1 MADGNFLSTIKDAN
15 SVVTAIDA
23 VTRFPEVLD
32 VTLAKYK
39 DSIEDFIGLIQ
50 KSSSSAE
57 LLERIRSKDFTGK
70 KRMALLKMFRRAVSP
85 IIDTE
90 MAKKVT
96 NVTTKSLVDNY
107 GHTFKDIALLKTQF
121 GMLTDQGKGALA
133 ALVGE
138 NDNRGQSGYS
148 LTGLFFDWFETEYE
162 KVMTIEGPRGAGRDI
177 ELSTVL
183 KGFVGDFPCDF
194 VIRKEGTK
202 EVLAIGFARY
212 DATRGGSQSDD
223 RTGGNF
229 YKVAKAQEYCEK
241 SGDKI
246 RMIFLADGPGLAHG
260 DTWRAAVELDG
271 AWDGNV
277 RVTTMKLADQRIT
290 PDWLMRVAST

>member
-1 MADGNFLSTIKDAN
+1 MADVNFLSTIKDAN

-39 DSIEDFIGLIQ
+39 DSIEDFAALIQ

-57 LLERIRSKDFTGK
+57 LLERIRGKEFTGK

-96 NVTTKSLVDNY
+96 TVKTASLVTNY
-107 GHTFKDIALLKTQF
+107 GHTFKDIELLKTQF
-121 GMLTDQGKGALA
+121 AALSDQGKGALA

-246 RMIFLADGPGLAHG
+246 RIVFLADGPGLAHG

-290 PDWLMRVAST
+290 SDWLMRVASA